1 MAPMPLATLA
11 AAFASAPDLPPP
23 PPPPS
28 DNDLFEKLQW
38 QMPRSV
44 PTSTGASA
52 LQRMLLGQHCE
63 EVVSTSVCPDQFFAF
78 LSVEPSVVLFPD
90 RRTGL
95 QYSPGFRWV
104 ATFPECASYLPT
116 QHGPE
121 RNGFSVLASTG
132 TNTRGHLE
140 AGAVLLRFENTTSAD
155 HGWRSLAGK
164 QQCTVGEI
172 WGDMGRY
179 GEIWGDMGKQ
189 QCTVREGRAA
199 RREKEGCE
207 HTPSCARLCSTCR
220 ALQPLRARLRL
231 SPRARSCAPLR
242 TSAHLCAPLRIT
254 SAHHLSLSTLTL
266 TPDATS
272 TAHVH
277 AHVHVHVHAP
287 LPARSLLS
295 AVCRRPLTRSQT
307 PGPDHTHWQSRT
319 DRPTE
324 ID

>member
-1 MAPMPLATLA
+1 MPLATLA

-164 QQCTVGEI
+164 QQCTV
-172 WGDMGRY
+172 
-179 GEIWGDMGKQ
+179 
-189 QCTVREGRAA
+189 QCLLRDLRTRAIRVRTMHVP
-199 RREKEGCE
+199 C
-207 HTPSCARLCSTCR
+207 PSDTSER
-220 ALQPLRARLRL
+220 ALAPGKAGCASEGEATMLLHPAGIRVADPDSALEGEVCSWARPER
-231 SPRARSCAPLR
+231 P
-242 TSAHLCAPLRIT
+242 HL
-254 SAHHLSLSTLTL
+254 
-266 TPDATS
+266 PDGWEAEQGAAAAAAAAAMT
-272 TAHVH
+272 T
-277 AHVHVHVHAP
+277 
-287 LPARSLLS
+287 
-295 AVCRRPLTRSQT
+295 TRWS
-307 PGPDHTHWQSRT
+307 
-319 DRPTE
+319 
-324 ID
+324 